1 MSAIIKLDAAIKAVC
16 PITGVSIGDPEDK
29 ATWRIDFLPE
39 ASTEQQADA
48 QAVVDAFA
56 WNDGP
61 DVPAVVTMR
70 QARIA
75 LLRAGLLSQ
84 VDAAI
89 AAMPAE
95 TGGDEARIT
104 WAYGAEV
111 RRDGPLIG
119 QLAPGLGLTD
129 EQIDNLFIE
138 AATL

>member
-1 MSAIIKLDAAIKAVC
+1 MSYIYSNDGQTFRWRDPSEDYQLQ
-16 PITGVSIGDPEDK
+16 PGDVDLGLEV
-29 ATWRIDFLPE
+29 AT
-39 ASTEQQADA
+39 TEQLQN
-48 QAVVDAFA
+48 AFPA
-56 WNDGP
+56 YIAKVPVP
-61 DVPAVVTMR
+61 DVVTMR

-129 EQIDNLFIE
+129 EQIDSLFIE